1 MKIRK
6 LLILGLVT
14 LLNISAFAQNFNV
27 DMTAL
32 SKFVQRMYTATPF
45 EGVKLLED
53 YDNQYLLSVIVL
65 DPAKYGNNESTM
77 TRVASVKAMSEASRF
92 FNGSRITTDLV
103 ITTKED
109 GKSNVTTEML
119 EKINEKSIGYIKSLS
134 QLTNF
139 SNADNK
145 QVFIYYKQLPQ
156 LDISDKK
163 HNKKMK

>member
-119 EKINEKSIGYIKSLS
+119 EKINDKSIGYIKSLS

>member
-119 EKINEKSIGYIKSLS
+119 DKINEKSIGYIKSLS